1 MALTSCSNCGTH
13 SLLTILC
20 PTCGA
25 FKPLSMLLS
34 LVFLSAS
41 WGSFS
46 VFTINLVSFSREIPL
61 PTSSP
66 SPTPTPVSHP
76 KPVGGYVAPPQPQ
89 DPPEVLRGNYVP
101 YAKDSN
107 GKKASFLIHLLTDEY
122 RWKLSRWD
130 LLEDLHTEI
139 NFSSEMRLLMNRAIE
154 IICIGA
160 SSEEI
165 ENGLSYEQGR
175 QKEEWRAGRR
185 AESISKWVRAV
196 LENPVN
202 VRKLNIGHR
211 DPTLETNGISDTSDQ
226 RRIIIV
232 LVLKAEDGVNMDQ
245 ALRDAFQQ
253 ERNKQPIYETIL
265 TRYSLTQTLNFRW
278 EE

>member
-1 MALTSCSNCGTH
+1 MAITRCSNCGAQS
-13 SLLTILC
+13 SLTLVC

-25 FKPLSMLLS
+25 FRISSMLLS
-34 LVFLSAS
+34 LVFLGAS

-46 VFTINLVSFSREIPL
+46 LFTFNLISVTFAFPIPA
-61 PTSSP
+61 P
-66 SPTPTPVSHP
+66 SPTPTPLSHP
-76 KPVGGYVAPPQPQ
+76 GPLGGYVAPPQPQ
-89 DPPEVLRGNYVP
+89 KPPEVLMANYIP
-101 YAKDSN
+101 YAQDRE

-130 LLEDLHTEI
+130 LLEDLQSEI
-139 NFSSEMRLLMNRAIE
+139 NFSSSMRKLMNSAIE
-154 IICIGA
+154 IVCIGA

-165 ENGLSYEQGR
+165 EDGLSYNHGR

-196 LENPVN
+196 LQNPVN

-211 DPTLETNGISDTSDQ
+211 DQTLETNGISDTSDQ

>member
-1 MALTSCSNCGTH
+1 MMSG
-13 SLLTILC
+13 
-20 PTCGA
+20 
-25 FKPLSMLLS
+25 
-34 LVFLSAS
+34 
-41 WGSFS
+41 
-46 VFTINLVSFSREIPL
+46 
-61 PTSSP
+61 
-66 SPTPTPVSHP
+66 
-76 KPVGGYVAPPQPQ
+76 
-89 DPPEVLRGNYVP
+89 DYVP

-130 LLEDLHTEI
+130 LLEDLQSEI
-139 NFSSEMRLLMNRAIE
+139 NFSSAMRLLMNRATE

-165 ENGLSYEQGR
+165 ENGLSYDQGR

-185 AESISKWVRAV
+185 AESISKWVKAV
-196 LENPVN
+196 LQNPVN

>member
-46 VFTINLVSFSREIPL
+46 AFTFNLVSFSVTIPL

-66 SPTPTPVSHP
+66 SPTPVPVRHP
-76 KPVGGYVAPPQPQ
+76 KPVGEYVAPPQPE
-89 DPPEVLRGNYVP
+89 DPPEVMGGSYIP
-101 YAKDSN
+101 YAKDSA

-130 LLEDLHTEI
+130 LLEDLQSEI
-139 NFSSEMRLLMNRAIE
+139 NFSPAMRLLMNSATE

-165 ENGLSYEQGR
+165 ENGLSYDEGR

-185 AESISKWVRAV
+185 ADSIAKWVRAV
-196 LENPVN
+196 LENPIN

-211 DPTLETNGISDTSDQ
+211 DPTIEIGDTSDTSDQ

-265 TRYSLTQTLNFRW
+265 TRYSLTQTLNFKW